1 MAMIDHARLLNKH
14 GISIKH
20 TPDMGWCAYR
30 KDGSML
36 ISGANSPEEIWE
48 FFNRKEPLP
57 RLTKLEK
64 RKRDHGG
71 DPPEAA

>member
-1 MAMIDHARLLNKH
+1 MAMIDHARLLNTH

-20 TPDMGWCAYR
+20 TPDMAWCAYR
-30 KDGSML
+30 KDGSL
-36 ISGANSPEEIWE
+36 LVSDANSPEQIWE

-64 RKRDHGG
+64 GKR
-71 DPPEAA
+71 